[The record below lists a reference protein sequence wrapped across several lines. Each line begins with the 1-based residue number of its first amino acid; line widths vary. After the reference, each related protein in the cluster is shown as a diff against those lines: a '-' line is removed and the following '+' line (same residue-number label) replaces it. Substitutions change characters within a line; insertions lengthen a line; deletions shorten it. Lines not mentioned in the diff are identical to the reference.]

1 MANHK
6 GMTLSYEDLNPIEL
20 VVDGRIKFPITEFE
34 EKDGPLWKIE
44 KNWTSLKMI
53 P

>member
-34 EKDGPLWKIE
+34 EKMDHYGK
-44 KNWTSLKMI
+44 LKRI
-53 P
+53 GLP